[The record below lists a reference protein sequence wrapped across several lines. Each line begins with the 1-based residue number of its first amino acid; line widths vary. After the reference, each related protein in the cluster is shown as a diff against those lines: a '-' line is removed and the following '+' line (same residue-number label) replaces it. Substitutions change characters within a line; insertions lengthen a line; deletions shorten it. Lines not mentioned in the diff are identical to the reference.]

1 MKQRTGSIASIL
13 VVALFLLLAAG
24 VLVGP
29 VWLELRTIGAV
40 LKLRLFAETVPDDL
54 SKVETIIFD
63 LRLPRALLLILT
75 GAALGSSGASYQG
88 LFRNALADPFL
99 IGVSSGAGLGAV
111 IAQSIHW
118 SDPRFAPFA
127 RPLFALAFGML
138 VVTVVFLIGR
148 DREIGSYSSNRLIL
162 AGVAMNA
169 FCSALI
175 SFVLLFFRNNLLTSM
190 SWMMGGITLSGW
202 IPIRILTPMVAV
214 GLMGQFAFAYSINVL
229 QFGEEQAETLG
240 IETGKVQR
248 RIIFFTTLTTAAA
261 ISFSG
266 VIGFVGLIVPHVI
279 RFQIGS
285 DYRKI
290 LPLSALGGGVFLLA
304 ADLIARRAFA
314 PQEFP
319 VGLVTALTGAPFFF
333 WLLARQ
339 GVRE

>member
-1 MKQRTGSIASIL
+1 MNKRTGSIVL
-13 VVALFLLLAAG
+13 LLLAALLTLFIMSLLIG
-24 VLVGP
+24 SVRLD
-29 VWLELRTIGAV
+29 LRTIGAV
-40 LKLRLFAETVPDDL
+40 LKRRLFMEAIPNEL
-54 SKVETIIFD
+54 AKVETIVFD
-63 LRLPRALLLILT
+63 LRFPRALLLILT
-75 GAALGSSGASYQG
+75 GAALGASGASYQG

-111 IAQSIHW
+111 IAQSLRWH
-118 SDPRFAPFA
+118 DPRLAPFA
-127 RPLFALAFGML
+127 RPIFALGCGML
-138 VVTVVFLIGR
+138 VVTIVFLIGR
-148 DREIGSYSSNRLIL
+148 DTARGTYPINRLIL

-202 IPIRILTPMVAV
+202 IPIRIMTPMICV
-214 GLMGQFAFAYSINVL
+214 GLIGQFAFTYPLNVL
-229 QFGEEQAETLG
+229 QFGEEQARTLG
-240 IETGKVQR
+240 IETGVVQR
-248 RIIFFTTLTTAAA
+248 RLIFFTTLTTAAA

-279 RFQIGS
+279 RFQIGT

-290 LPLSALGGGVFLLA
+290 LPLSALGGAVFLLG
-304 ADLIARRAFA
+304 ADLIAHRAFA

-319 VGLVTALTGAPFFF
+319 VGLVTALSGAPFFF

-339 GVRE
+339 GADA